1 MLRHV
6 TQRNSLQHMPSLIHG
21 VTYYTSQEVLAAI
34 GVSRQTLWRWRQEP
48 DFPQGARL
56 RGRLLFSEQDVA
68 VIQDLAFQ
76 LEPVRAN
83 RDPSQLPLFA
93 GAARG

>member
-6 TQRNSLQHMPSLIHG
+6 TQRNALQHMPSLIHG
-21 VTYYTSQEVLAAI
+21 VPYYTSQEVLAAI

-48 DFPQGARL
+48 HFPQGAKL
-56 RGRLLFSEQDVA
+56 RGRLLFSEQDLA
-68 VIQDLAFQ
+68 LIHELAFQ
-76 LEPVRAN
+76 LEPVHTN

-93 GAARG
+93 GATRG